1 MTLLKKIMTVD
12 RTPLA
17 MKKSTPE
24 LFERKVMLK
33 KELDQAPRFVTVWDF
48 EGYLKYSPLFYG

>member
-1 MTLLKKIMTVD
+1 MTVD
-12 RTPLA
+12 RTSLA
-17 MKKSTPE
+17 IKKSTPE

-33 KELDQAPRFVTVWDF
+33 KGLDQASKFVTVWDF